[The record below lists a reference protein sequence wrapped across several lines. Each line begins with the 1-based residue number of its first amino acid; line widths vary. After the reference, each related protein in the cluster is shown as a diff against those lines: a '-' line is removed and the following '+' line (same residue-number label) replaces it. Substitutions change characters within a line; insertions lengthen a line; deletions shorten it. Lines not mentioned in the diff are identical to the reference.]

1 MTSVLDRNLFFVRE
15 HLGIFKAANNFDI
28 LDPETGG
35 EILHC
40 REPSLGT
47 FTRLLRFSDYKR
59 NTPFDVRV
67 TTPDGE
73 PVLQVTRGVSIFL
86 SKVHVTDASGEA
98 LGSFQQKLWSIG
110 GKFELLAADG
120 TPLCM
125 LQGKWTGWEFKFM
138 AGEKE
143 LAMVTKKWA
152 GIGKELFTSAD
163 NYVLQIADDVPPD
176 NPVRQLIL
184 AAVMCIDMVLNE

>member
-40 REPSLGT
+40 REPQLGM

-125 LQGKWTGWEFKFM
+125 LQGKWTGWEFKFVRD
-138 AGEKE
+138 GQE
-143 LAMVTKKWA
+143 LACVTKKWA
-152 GIGKELFTSAD
+152 GLGKEMFTSAD
-163 NYVLQIADDVPPD
+163 NYVLSVSEEVPLGAPL
-176 NPVRQLIL
+176 RKLIL
-184 AAVMCIDMVLNE
+184 ASVLCIDMVLKE